1 MLIGG
6 VHCRKKECIYSYS
19 RYKNASGKFYYA
31 NQKIELPHFDNNIMF
46 YTKYGFCRRPSNTYY
61 NIKPYTLP
69 KMPVHIAG
77 AGAVALPDGRVIIC
91 GGQIGTYNKLT
102 RIVEVRDNVKC
113 WYWLY
118 NDIQI
123 RELQFQNKPP
133 FHWLGSMN
141 KVMHGISL
149 ENYSKENQ
157 IYSYLKETYQV
168 IRYLKKFRD
177 EKKNFYLDDFYRN
190 YQKYFIDILAKMRA
204 ISEDYHII
212 IIPWAPHSSIYI
224 SKIFKHITKAL
235 KIGSEILE
243 GQVID
248 NKFGPGINWKR
259 NYVSK
264 FLFGFGGCT
273 TITKCNKKGVAI
285 LFGMGGQEMQM
296 NIFHSNKSDS
306 SKLPSDITKYL
317 RGARIQKFREHD
329 QQDFNLRF
337 RPINKYGL
345 LMANISNSRFM
356 SENLKHYML
365 NEDRTFSTCHT
376 LQGNELLKINRSK
389 VEIIM
394 IGGGS
399 ITFFDRQR
407 LKRIVGIHRNHN
419 TNVSYLHQNIYAY
432 SITEIDPW
440 VKGMKIQNHRGY
452 LFGLNFPRSRH
463 SSEIIRI
470 KGKKNGEYFRR
481 IVVIGGYCAACKDIK
496 GNKGTTL
503 DIIEEMNMYSD
514 KPDHFRIQSGFKKRL
529 PWPMMDIT
537 TVKIPV
543 EWLPPQCYVD
553 YYVNDLRHESKS
565 KITFNVN
572 EGLKE
577 VFDYFRFF

>member
-1 MLIGG
+1 
-6 VHCRKKECIYSYS
+6 
-19 RYKNASGKFYYA
+19 
-31 NQKIELPHFDNNIMF
+31 
-46 YTKYGFCRRPSNTYY
+46 
-61 NIKPYTLP
+61 
-69 KMPVHIAG
+69 
-77 AGAVALPDGRVIIC
+77 
-91 GGQIGTYNKLT
+91 
-102 RIVEVRDNVKC
+102 
-113 WYWLY
+113 
-118 NDIQI
+118 
-123 RELQFQNKPP
+123 
-133 FHWLGSMN
+133 
-141 KVMHGISL
+141 
-149 ENYSKENQ
+149 
-157 IYSYLKETYQV
+157 
-168 IRYLKKFRD
+168 
-177 EKKNFYLDDFYRN
+177 
-190 YQKYFIDILAKMRA
+190 MRA

-394 IGGGS
+394 IGG
-399 ITFFDRQR
+399 
-407 LKRIVGIHRNHN
+407 IHRNHN

-514 KPDHFRIQSGFKKRL
+514 KPDHFRIQS
-529 PWPMMDIT
+529 
-537 TVKIPV
+537 VKIPV

-553 YYVNDLRHESKS
+553 YYVNDLRHEKRLLIQKATGNEEYEINNVLNEI
-565 KITFNVN
+565 KIDGDKRRESN
-572 EGLKE
+572 GMP
-577 VFDYFRFF
+577 